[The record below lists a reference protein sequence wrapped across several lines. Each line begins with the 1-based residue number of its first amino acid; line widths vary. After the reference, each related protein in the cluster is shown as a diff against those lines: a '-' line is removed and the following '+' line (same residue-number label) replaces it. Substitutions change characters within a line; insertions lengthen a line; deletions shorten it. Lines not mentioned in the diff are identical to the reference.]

1 MKKVVVLFMFIFI
14 PSYMQINHGGC
25 VCVCVC
31 VCVCDNI
38 LVNFHTSLID
48 CASISMFNFL
58 HTFLMKYRGKSN
70 TLYACFCPTKGFIR
84 TLTFIKTLEVACRG
98 PKKFMSVL
106 ALKRQVTSISWKC
119 LTKILKSKFVNR
131 KARK

>member
-1 MKKVVVLFMFIFI
+1 MRVR
-14 PSYMQINHGGC
+14 
-25 VCVCVC
+25 VCVRLRG

-58 HTFLMKYRGKSN
+58 HAFLMKYRGKSN

-84 TLTFIKTLEVACRG
+84 ALTFIKTLEVACRG
-98 PKKFMSVL
+98 PKKLCPSL
-106 ALKRQVTSISWKC
+106 L
-119 LTKILKSKFVNR
+119 
-131 KARK
+131 